1 MLSRTRSQ
9 RAYFVL
15 STVNFRL
22 FFERISVQSF
32 FLGNLLNNLCLLRIS
47 KVMVLRL
54 HMSLQVLPQLILD
67 LINRTYQFVI
77 SHNEIL
83 TRVVV
88 HVLAHLSSIMKLLL
102 QW

>member
-1 MLSRTRSQ
+1 
-9 RAYFVL
+9 
-15 STVNFRL
+15 
-22 FFERISVQSF
+22 
-32 FLGNLLNNLCLLRIS
+32 
-47 KVMVLRL
+47 MVLRW
-54 HMSLQVLPQLILD
+54 HMILQVLPQGILD

-77 SHNEIL
+77 CHNEIL